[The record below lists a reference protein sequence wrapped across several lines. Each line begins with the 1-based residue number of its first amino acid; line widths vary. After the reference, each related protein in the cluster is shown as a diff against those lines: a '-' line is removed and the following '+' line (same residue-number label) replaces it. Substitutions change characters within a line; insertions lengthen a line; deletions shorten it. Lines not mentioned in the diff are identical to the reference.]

1 MSQHFHTLHHC
12 NQSELMLS
20 FTSLPVDDKN
30 DDDDDDNDSGI
41 SNDNDDEPV
50 DYMV

>member
-20 FTSLPVDDKN
+20 LTSLPVDDKN
-30 DDDDDDNDSGI
+30 DDDDNDSGI
-41 SNDNDDEPV
+41 SNDNDDGPV